1 MTEQVKNFL
10 KQNDPDVTDER
21 VAALLEKA
29 GFTDA
34 YIAEQTD
41 KIFDAVYEDGAT
53 VDSVSQ
59 KAADTVEEVFKKLE
73 ESGES
78 EFAGA
83 ALSEENKAEIKT
95 TFSDALTAVAGEDGT
110 LDAENLVSNLL
121 LQFCAFP
128 NRKRRLPFRGDAF
141 VGKGSRFGGF
151 RSRGGRRGGA

>member
-1 MTEQVKNFL
+1 M
-10 KQNDPDVTDER
+10 
-21 VAALLEKA
+21 
-29 GFTDA
+29 
-34 YIAEQTD
+34 
-41 KIFDAVYEDGAT
+41 YEDGAT

-95 TFSDALTAVAGEDGT
+95 TFSDALAAVAARTERST
-110 LDAENLVSNLL
+110 QKISSAIFSFS
-121 LQFCAFP
+121 FCAFP
-128 NRKRRLPFRGDAF
+128 NRKKTPPFRGDAF